1 MPDLLP
7 PFADPV
13 ENPHVAYQGVAGAFS
28 DGACV
33 RWFGRDV
40 DREGLPHFRHVVEAV
55 EGGRADYGVLPIE
68 NTSTGSIN
76 DVYDLLYAHPTCRI
90 VGELTLEITQN
101 LLAVPGTKL
110 EDVKK
115 VYSHPQGLGQSARFL
130 ESHGMEACPYA
141 DTASAARYVALE
153 KPEGAAAIASRQAAE
168 VYGLDILVPHVNFNY
183 SNRTRFVVI
192 RNVPELSVAQNKA
205 SIVFKTAHRP
215 GALYEA
221 LRYFAEGRFDMT
233 RIESRPVIGKPW
245 EYAFYIDLLG
255 SWSDEHFRRC
265 LENVAAE
272 TEDFHLLGVYR
283 SADDF
288 NYL

>member
-1 MPDLLP
+1 MPELLP

-13 ENPHVAYQGVAGAFS
+13 EKPRVAFQGIAGSFS

-33 RWFGRDV
+33 RYFGRDV
-40 DREGLPHFRHVVEAV
+40 HREGMPHFQYVVEAV
-55 EGGRADYGVLPIE
+55 EEGRADYGVLPIE

-76 DVYDLLYAHPTCRI
+76 DVYDLLYAHRGCRI

-101 LLAVPGTKL
+101 LLAVPGTRL
-110 EDVKK
+110 EDVTRAF
-115 VYSHPQGLGQSARFL
+115 SHPQGLGQSMRFL
-130 ESHGMEACPYA
+130 EQHHIEACPYN
-141 DTASAARYVALE
+141 DTASAACYVAKE
-153 KPEGAAAIASRQAAE
+153 KPEHAAAIASRQAAE
-168 VYGLDILVPHVNFNY
+168 VYGLEILVPHVNFNY

-192 RNVPELSVAQNKA
+192 RNVPELGVAQNKA

-215 GALYEA
+215 GALYAA
-221 LRYFAEGRFDMT
+221 LSHFADGRFDMT

-255 SWSDEHFRRC
+255 NWKDERFREC
-265 LENVAAE
+265 LENVAAD